1 MNFTRGVEQ
10 SDVDHQAEVDD
21 GEHEERGR
29 GRHGLHGVH
38 HHVADAEARSGEKAE
53 DCGGTMISASTGV
66 NFLVMI
72 RTMNTAIIANP
83 SKTSTAGSLLL

>member
-1 MNFTRGVEQ
+1 M
-10 SDVDHQAEVDD
+10 DVMDFIESITMSPMPRPAPAKRPKTV
-21 GEHEERGR
+21 
-29 GRHGLHGVH
+29 
-38 HHVADAEARSGEKAE
+38 
-53 DCGGTMISASTGV
+53 GTMISASTGV